1 MLAEQIELATIVL
14 CYKASEDVVG
24 AVRSLLDQDLP
35 TEIVVVNS
43 GGGNVD
49 AVLRRAGITVPCI
62 EYPERLYVGAA
73 RNRGIDN
80 TKAPFIAFLASDC
93 RACPGWVE
101 QRLVRHRSGARAVAS
116 AIANSHPRNLV
127 ACAAYIGMF
136 MRRLPGLPET
146 MAIRFGASFDRA
158 LFDAFGRFDESVPA
172 SEDTEFLKRLPPELQ
187 PVWEPSVQTIHLNE
201 TRLMRL
207 MVDQFRRGIRYGR
220 DMRRILGKSHP
231 RIARDV
237 LRQWRPARTLARAG
251 LSGSD
256 LTYVRLSMPIFW
268 LTLAAKA
275 GGVLVSQWSAD
286 RPHPAISAI
295 TARQAAPR

>member
-1 MLAEQIELATIVL
+1 MRVPAERTELATVVL

-24 AVRSLLDQDLP
+24 AVRSLLDQEQP

-43 GGGNVD
+43 GGGNVE
-49 AVLRRAGITVPCI
+49 AVLRRAGITVPSL
-62 EYPERLYVGAA
+62 EYAERLYVGAA

-80 TKAPFIAFLASDC
+80 TTAPFIAFLASDC

-101 QRLVRHRSGARAVAS
+101 RRLVRHRAGAGAVAS

-158 LFDAFGRFDESVPA
+158 LFDAFGRFDETVPA

-187 PVWEPSVQTIHLNE
+187 PVWEPDVQTIHLNE

-207 MVDQFRRGIRYGR
+207 LIDQFRRGIRYGR
-220 DMRRILGKSHP
+220 DMHRILGKSHA

-237 LRQWRPARTLARAG
+237 LRQWRPAQALARAG
-251 LSGSD
+251 LDGRD

-268 LTLAAKA
+268 LTLAVKA
-275 GGVLVSQWSAD
+275 GGVLVSQWSTD
-286 RPHPAISAI
+286 RPRPAASGM
-295 TARQAAPR
+295 TAQ